1 MSKLI
6 PIYEKDFYS
15 EDVIRDPYPEYE
27 LMRGLGPVV
36 YLKKLGAYAFTHYES
51 VKYALQNHRIFIN
64 SNGVAADDFG
74 SSFLKGNILSSDPP
88 VHSELRKAM
97 APPLMPKSLKLIET
111 RVEEFAVKIINKL
124 ILKQDGFDVMKELAP
139 ILPLEIV
146 RDMIGLPEFGKR
158 NMLNWA
164 DAAFNILGIQNS
176 RGQDG
181 VRKITEM
188 RQFIEGKITR
198 ENIRKG
204 GWIDR
209 LFIMLEN
216 DEIKPEHV
224 PIIIRDYTTPSLDT
238 TISAIGH
245 LIWHLS
251 QNPDQWD
258 EVRNDKSK
266 IELAISESIRLSSPI
281 RSFCR
286 TTAVDIEFQSYKI
299 PEGSKVML
307 LFASA
312 NRDDRVFP
320 EPDRFNINRL
330 TNDHLGFGY
339 GIHMCVGKH
348 LAILEMSKLLLAM
361 SNQVKTIRTYNPR
374 IYLNNT
380 IYRFEELSARF
391 VPINENEIDK

>member
-1 MSKLI
+1 M
-6 PIYEKDFYS
+6 
-15 EDVIRDPYPEYE
+15 
-27 LMRGLGPVV
+27 
-36 YLKKLGAYAFTHYES
+36 
-51 VKYALQNHRIFIN
+51 
-64 SNGVAADDFG
+64 
-74 SSFLKGNILSSDPP
+74 
-88 VHSELRKAM
+88 
-97 APPLMPKSLKLIET
+97 
-111 RVEEFAVKIINKL
+111 
-124 ILKQDGFDVMKELAP
+124 ILKQDGFDVMRELAP

-146 RDMIGLPEFGKR
+146 RDMIGLPEFGKK

-164 DAAFNILGIQNS
+164 DAAFNILGVQNS

-181 VRKITEM
+181 VRKISEM

-204 GWIDR
+204 SWIDR

-258 EVRNDKSK
+258 EIRNDKSK
-266 IELAISESIRLSSPI
+266 IQLAISESIRLSSPI

-286 TTAVDIEFQSYKI
+286 TTLADIEFQSYKI
-299 PEGSKVML
+299 PKGSKVML

-312 NRDDRVFP
+312 NRDKRVFP

-330 TNDHLGFGY
+330 NNDHLGFGY

-361 SNQVKTIRTYNPR
+361 SNKVKTIHTYNPK

-391 VPINENEIDK
+391 APIDENDIDK

>member
-1 MSKLI
+1 
-6 PIYEKDFYS
+6 
-15 EDVIRDPYPEYE
+15 
-27 LMRGLGPVV
+27 
-36 YLKKLGAYAFTHYES
+36 
-51 VKYALQNHRIFIN
+51 
-64 SNGVAADDFG
+64 
-74 SSFLKGNILSSDPP
+74 
-88 VHSELRKAM
+88 
-97 APPLMPKSLKLIET
+97 
-111 RVEEFAVKIINKL
+111 
-124 ILKQDGFDVMKELAP
+124 
-139 ILPLEIV
+139 
-146 RDMIGLPEFGKR
+146 
-158 NMLNWA
+158 MLNWA

-238 TISAIGH
+238 TIPAIGH

-258 EVRNDKSK
+258 EIRNDKSK

-286 TTAVDIEFQSYKI
+286 TTAADIEFQSYKI

-312 NRDDRVFP
+312 NRDKRVFP

-330 TNDHLGFGY
+330 NSDHLGFGY

-361 SNQVKTIRTYNPR
+361 SNQVKTIRTYNPK

>member
-1 MSKLI
+1 MNKPI
-6 PIYEKDFYS
+6 PVYEKDFYS
-15 EDVIRDPYPEYE
+15 DEFIRNPYPEYE
-27 LMRGLGPVV
+27 LMREMGPVV
-36 YLKKLGAYAFTHYES
+36 YVEKLNNFAFTNYDS
-51 VKYALQNHRIFIN
+51 VKHALKNNRIFIN
-64 SNGVAADDFG
+64 SNGVAADEVG
-74 SSFLKGNILSSDPP
+74 SNFLKGNILSSDGS

-97 APPLMPKSLKLIET
+97 APPLMPKFLKLIET

-124 ILKQDGFDVMKELAP
+124 ILKQDGFDVMRELAP

-164 DAAFNILGIQNS
+164 DAAFNILGVQNS

-181 VRKITEM
+181 VRKISEM

-204 GWIDR
+204 SWIDR
-209 LFIMLEN
+209 LFVMLEN

-258 EVRNDKSK
+258 EIRNDKSK

-286 TTAVDIEFQSYKI
+286 TTLADIEFQSYKI
-299 PEGSKVML
+299 PKGSKVML

-312 NRDDRVFP
+312 NRDKRVFP

-330 TNDHLGFGY
+330 NNDHLGFGY

-361 SNQVKTIRTYNPR
+361 SNKVKTIHTYNPK

-391 VPINENEIDK
+391 APIDENDIDK